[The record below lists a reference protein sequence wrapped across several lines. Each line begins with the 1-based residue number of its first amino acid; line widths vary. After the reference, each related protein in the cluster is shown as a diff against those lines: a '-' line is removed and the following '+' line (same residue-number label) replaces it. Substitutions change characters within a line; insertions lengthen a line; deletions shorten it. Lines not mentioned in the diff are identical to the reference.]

1 MSALP
6 VSPDEAPVAAQI
18 PRATSA
24 TSWRLVAAVGLAAIA
39 LAVPFA
45 LSDYRIFLVTMT
57 LITAIAVLG
66 LNMLV
71 GYNGQLSL
79 GHGALY
85 ALGAYVTAVLMEHG
99 GFAWWATL
107 PVSAL
112 VCFGFGQ
119 PNRKPNA
126 KHTAADTGRV
136 AHQAKPPCSMRIAVT
151 YAPSAYSAPC
161 PSDSWP
167 L

>member
-6 VSPDEAPVAAQI
+6 FIPEQAPA
-18 PRATSA
+18 
-24 TSWRLVAAVGLAAIA
+24 LAADAAPARSPWRIA
-39 LAVPFA
+39 AFALLAIASLALPFA
-45 LSDYRIFLVTMT
+45 LSDYRLFLVTMT
-57 LITAIAVLG
+57 LITAIGVLG

-107 PVSAL
+107 PVSAA
-112 VCFGFGQ
+112 VCFGFGFLFGW
-119 PNRKPNA
+119 PALRLRATTSRSRPSRSRWPRRSCSSTRRSS
-126 KHTAADTGRV
+126 HGPV
-136 AHQAKPPCSMRIAVT
+136 ACRASC
-151 YAPSAYSAPC
+151 
-161 PSDSWP
+161 
-167 L
+167 